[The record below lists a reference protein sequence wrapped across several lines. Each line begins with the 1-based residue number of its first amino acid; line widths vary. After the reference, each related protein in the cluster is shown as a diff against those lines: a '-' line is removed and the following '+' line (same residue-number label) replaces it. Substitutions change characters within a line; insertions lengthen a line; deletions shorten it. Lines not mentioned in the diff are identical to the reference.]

1 MDIMFEYSYKLT
13 HIKMSDQKNKP
24 ETESDLRV
32 LLAEMREKRL
42 KQYDDLKAEPQSE
55 TRDNSMADVVMRG
68 KRIRSA
74 LDFLDGK

>member
-1 MDIMFEYSYKLT
+1 MA
-13 HIKMSDQKNKP
+13 DQKGKQ
-24 ETESDLRV
+24 ETEADLRG

-42 KQYDDLKAEPQSE
+42 KQYDDLKVAPASE
-55 TRDNSMADVVMRG
+55 SRDKDMADVVMRG